1 MTTILIMEDDP
12 HQSRLMRRLLE
23 YAGYSVVVAPD
34 GEGGLRMAMSTVPDL
49 ILLDMGLPD
58 LDGQTVAGLVKG
70 SSLLSRIPLVAV
82 TAWPQD
88 FAAEMAGAY
97 GCDGY
102 LSKPISA
109 REFADQVGRFLVST
123 DVEDEDACEA
133 TSNAASD
140 M

>member
-1 MTTILIMEDDP
+1 MARILIMEDDP

-23 YAGYSVVVAPD
+23 HAGHEITIAGD
-34 GEGGLRMAMSTVPDL
+34 GESGLRTAMMAVPDL

-58 LDGQTVAGLVKG
+58 LDGQTVAGLLKG
-70 SSLLSRIPLVAV
+70 SSMLADVPVVAV

-88 FAAEMAGAY
+88 VAAEMATAY

-109 REFADQVGRFLVST
+109 RRFAEQI
-123 DVEDEDACEA
+123 
-133 TSNAASD
+133 AAYLKS
-140 M
+140 